1 MSLLD
6 TAVGKLM
13 FHGSGL
19 GTAVEKLTVLRS
31 LMGTAGHFFWLA
43 GPRGCAV
50 VHCCALAGEEST
62 MAPKGRKRKAKE
74 PEAKAVNSEDV
85 KPNGGANTL
94 PKRLRGEGSRG
105 PGPRVVIEH
114 CKS

>member
-31 LMGTAGHFFWLA
+31 LMGTAVRKLSGVGT
-43 GPRGCAV
+43 GPCW
-50 VHCCALAGEEST
+50 HCC
-62 MAPKGRKRKAKE
+62 RKAHGTE
-74 PEAKAVNSEDV
+74 VPAGHLQ
-85 KPNGGANTL
+85 PCTL
-94 PKRLRGEGSRG
+94 MLLESQRRLWELRGEGRG
-105 PGPRVVIEH
+105 
-114 CKS
+114 S